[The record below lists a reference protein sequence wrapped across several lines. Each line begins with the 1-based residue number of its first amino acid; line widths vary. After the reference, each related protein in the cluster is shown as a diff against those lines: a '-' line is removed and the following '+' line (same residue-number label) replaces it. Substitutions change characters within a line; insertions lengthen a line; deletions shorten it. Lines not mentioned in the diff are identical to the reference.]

1 MMMEKW
7 KLAVLAIALAGTAS
21 HAKAQNTGFDGVN
34 FIQAVRESDG
44 DKALPLLSSRP
55 NVVNARDHNGDTPL
69 TVTIARRDDTW
80 TFFLLGKGAN
90 PDQQGRNGDTPLIV
104 AARVGYYDAAVQL
117 LARDAKVD
125 AANRMGET
133 PLIVAVQQ
141 RQREIVKLLLDNG
154 ANPDKTDNAAGY
166 SARDYAKRDAR
177 TREIL
182 GLIETSKQTEAPL
195 KKVEKADDFKL

>member
-1 MMMEKW
+1 MNMEKW
-7 KLAVLAIALAGTAS
+7 KLAALAMTLSGVAS
-21 HAKAQNTGFDGVN
+21 PALAQSTGFDGVN
-34 FIQAVRESDG
+34 FVQAVRESDG

-55 NVVNARDHNGDTPL
+55 NVVNARDDSGDTPL
-69 TVTIARRDDTW
+69 TVTIGRRDDTW
-80 TFFLLGKGAN
+80 TFFLLGKGADPN
-90 PDQQGRNGDTPLIV
+90 QPGRNGDTPLIV
-104 AARVGYYDAAVQL
+104 AARVGYYDAADQL

-166 SARDYAKRDAR
+166 SARDYAKRDSR
-177 TREIL
+177 TRDIL
-182 GLIETSKQTEAPL
+182 GLIEASKQSTAPV
-195 KKVEKADDFKL
+195 KKVVKADDFKL

>member
-1 MMMEKW
+1 MIMEKW
-7 KLAVLAIALAGTAS
+7 KLAALAIALSGAAS
-21 HAKAQNTGFDGVN
+21 AALAQKTGLDGVN
-34 FIQAVRESDG
+34 FVQAVRESDG
-44 DKALPLLSSRP
+44 NKALPLLSSRP
-55 NVVNARDHNGDTPL
+55 SVVNARDDKGDTPL
-69 TVTIARRDDTW
+69 TVTIGRRDDTW

-104 AARVGYYDAAVQL
+104 AARVGFYDAAVQL
-117 LARDAKVD
+117 LARDAKVNG
-125 AANRMGET
+125 ANRMGET

-154 ANPDKTDNAAGY
+154 ADPDKTDNAAGY

-177 TREIL
+177 SRDML
-182 GLIETSKQTEAPL
+182 GLIEAYKQPEAPI